1 MHLIYIKKCA
11 RLRKISMID
20 KSYFEEAGKIYN
32 VSYKYEKKIVW
43 AITYVDGVQIK
54 AYGTDEETA
63 YWAVQQKVYQ
73 QLNVRL

>member
-1 MHLIYIKKCA
+1 
-11 RLRKISMID
+11 MID

-32 VSYKYEKKIVW
+32 ESYKYEKKIVW

-63 YWAVQQKVYQ
+63 YSAVQQKVYQ
-73 QLNVRL
+73 QLNFRL

>member
-1 MHLIYIKKCA
+1 
-11 RLRKISMID
+11 MID
-20 KSYFEEAGKIYN
+20 KSYFEEAGKIYK

-63 YWAVQQKVYQ
+63 YWAVQQKV
-73 QLNVRL
+73 

>member
-1 MHLIYIKKCA
+1 
-11 RLRKISMID
+11 MID
-20 KSYFEEAGKIYN
+20 KFYFEEAGKIYN

>member
-11 RLRKISMID
+11 RWGKISMID

-32 VSYKYEKKIVW
+32 VSYKYEKKIFC

>member
-1 MHLIYIKKCA
+1 
-11 RLRKISMID
+11 MID

-32 VSYKYEKKIVW
+32 VLYKYEKKIVW